1 MSLYPRHKILYRL
14 KVVVRVRIGY
24 ALQTLVNHPVENGP
38 ASIGGVTHTGLR
50 KRELRE
56 VAVHT
61 NGYPDYTFD
70 REASR
75 RSDLLPRPPRYNKMS
90 SDQQSIEY
98 FSEVEVRESIATV
111 RQMLKVGERVSDFI
125 ANLFETEQN
134 GAIEWYEFLDF
145 LLVIRS
151 VPRPRTRSQV
161 ETAMREARKQGIRRP
176 WSFDESGHCRMLGT
190 FDPLGGGILS
200 TALRSSLY
208 AFSEAKKPLVVTEIF
223 KDALSR
229 VKQTRFSQ

>member
-1 MSLYPRHKILYRL
+1 MVALERKTSDPNRTGGVDVQGSLYPRRKVLYRL

-75 RSDLLPRPPRYNKMS
+75 RL
-90 SDQQSIEY
+90 
-98 FSEVEVRESIATV
+98 
-111 RQMLKVGERVSDFI
+111 
-125 ANLFETEQN
+125 
-134 GAIEWYEFLDF
+134 
-145 LLVIRS
+145 
-151 VPRPRTRSQV
+151 
-161 ETAMREARKQGIRRP
+161 
-176 WSFDESGHCRMLGT
+176 
-190 FDPLGGGILS
+190 
-200 TALRSSLY
+200 ALR
-208 AFSEAKKPLVVTEIF
+208 
-223 KDALSR
+223 
-229 VKQTRFSQ
+229 